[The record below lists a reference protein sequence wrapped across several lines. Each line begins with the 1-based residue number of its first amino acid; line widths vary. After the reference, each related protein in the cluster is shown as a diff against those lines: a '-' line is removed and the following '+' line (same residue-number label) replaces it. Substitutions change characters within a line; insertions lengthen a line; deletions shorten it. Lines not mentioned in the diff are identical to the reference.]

1 MSRKNPNILFKLS
14 ILCCFVI
21 LTMLLSLTAS
31 SPFMNGISA
40 AAEQTELVAGSV
52 SGAPGEVV
60 QVPVNLTSLEDVAGI
75 QFDLTFDH
83 NLLTYQG
90 KIYGSLTNGKD
101 IDENNIF
108 NITTNLQSDDE
119 LRVMIYSATNT
130 LIAAGT
136 GTVVE
141 LKFQVAAGV
150 APGQICSLELNDV
163 TLSDAAGGPIAIT
176 ATNGQFS
183 VPRNNK
189 EPGGDIS
196 NSVYYIAVKDSANG
210 ETKYYYYT
218 KEELQ
223 GYETQE
229 SYTYDDHSVI
239 KTVTCKGAL
248 LKDLLNNLQGVTI
261 TDDMVIQYAEEDAY
275 HADPNTAVIDSNYK
289 DTVASLTQQT
299 VNGSGSTKNPVRSIV
314 SHLIHEE
321 YANPDAYNVNDP
333 PGVFKDADNNSG
345 FLRAY
350 RDTGSANSAVIKYL
364 MGVVVSTDGALLTGN
379 NGCVATCVSDKNPA
393 IKVANDST
401 IKGLLPGMQYAV
413 KAPAVTNAALT
424 AGQTNPVLITVGDG
438 APSTQV
444 ITFTYT
450 EDTYFYVKNITTGA
464 TTNYTY
470 TDLIAAHVQMPDA
483 GANTA
488 PYGYSRPM
496 YYRYNGVWLSSLLS
510 GVSGDYTVKL
520 VAKGGTKTDITDNIA
535 LYFAAYNNTQSKS
548 SANIPEGKRV
558 TITYND
564 AKIIIPGAGENITGS
579 GATDYTTAGKDVD
592 VLVAAAEGL
601 ELTAK
606 QTNNHYQYTVIPV
619 ADEATYQTGATTD
632 GISMM
637 TVKSGVSGMKYF
649 AVQVT
654 PVKTHNGTEAV
665 AFVHLRN
672 GAQDNMNVTKADFD
686 VVNIA
691 QAGFN
696 VQPGDVVNVYIVD
709 DLTNDVDFNPTIL
722 Q

>member
-1 MSRKNPNILFKLS
+1 MSRKKPNILFKLS

-21 LTMLLSLTAS
+21 LTMLFSLTAS
-31 SPFMNGISA
+31 PFINGISA

-60 QVPVNLTSLEDVAGI
+60 QVPVNLTSSGDVAGI
-75 QFDLTFDH
+75 QFDLTYDH

-101 IDENNIF
+101 TDENNIF

-119 LRVMIYSATNT
+119 LRVMIYSTTNT

-141 LKFQVAAGV
+141 LKFQVAAGA

-163 TLSDAAGGPIAIT
+163 TLSDATGGPVAVT

-183 VPRNNK
+183 VPQANK
-189 EPGGDIS
+189 EPGGDVG
-196 NSVYYIAVKDSANG
+196 NSVFYIAVKDSPSG

-229 SYTYDDHSVI
+229 PYTYDDHSVI

-299 VNGSGSTKNPVRSIV
+299 VNGSGSTKNPMRSIV
-314 SHLIHEE
+314 SYLIHEE
-321 YANPDAYNVNDP
+321 YASPDEYNVNDP
-333 PGVFKDADNNSG
+333 DGVFKDADNNSG

-379 NGCVATCVSDKNPA
+379 NGCVVTCVSDKNPT
-393 IKVANDST
+393 IKVANDAT

-450 EDTYFYVKNITTGA
+450 EDTYFYVKNNTTSA

-470 TDLIAAHVQMPDA
+470 TDLIAMHVQMPDTDS
-483 GANTA
+483 NTP

-510 GVSGDYTVKL
+510 GVSGDYTVNL
-520 VAKGGTKTDITDNIA
+520 VAKDGTKTDITDNIA

-548 SANIPEGKRV
+548 STNIPEGKRV
-558 TITYND
+558 TIAYND
-564 AKIIIPGAGENITGS
+564 AKIIIPSTGENITGS

-592 VLVAAAEGL
+592 VLMAAAEGL
-601 ELTAK
+601 ELTVKHA
-606 QTNNHYQYTVIPV
+606 NNHYQYTVIPV

-654 PVKTHNGTEAV
+654 PVTSHNGTEAV
-665 AFVHLRN
+665 VFVHLRN

-696 VQPGDVVNVYIVD
+696 VQPDDVVNVYIVD